1 MFSKAFPE
9 MVALFQQFAKGKEK
23 QKHRKKGLKFTPV
36 HVIPDCFVQLVSY
49 FVAYLNTVEA
59 IVKFVTAD

>member
-9 MVALFQQFAKGKEK
+9 MVALFQQLAKGKEK

-36 HVIPDCFVQLVSY
+36 HNHI
-49 FVAYLNTVEA
+49 
-59 IVKFVTAD
+59 IADRRFCLMGFLLCCTSKYS